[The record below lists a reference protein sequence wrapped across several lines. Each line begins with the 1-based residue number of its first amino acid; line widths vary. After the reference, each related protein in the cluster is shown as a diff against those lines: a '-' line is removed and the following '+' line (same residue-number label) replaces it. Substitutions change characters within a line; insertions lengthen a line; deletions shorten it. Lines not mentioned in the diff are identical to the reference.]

1 MLLKELMKDYT
12 PDPEFK
18 GELMADDF
26 VLAIKVSDIS
36 DLIDDYAVVQEHVEG
51 VDSALNSENT
61 DKQYIR
67 GGKSSS
73 KKSTQRTFTVTG
85 DRFIGDEAQDF
96 LDKKKYKNG
105 AAACTSYVYFNLK
118 NGKGEKGIVSIAV
131 DKDGGGNSGDNAG
144 ISIKLSKNGALPED
158 YTYASDSAI

>member
-1 MLLKELMKDYT
+1 MLVGELMKGYT
-12 PDPEFK
+12 PDPSFT

-26 VLAIKVSDIS
+26 VLAIKVSDDS
-36 DLIDDYAVVQEHVEG
+36 EKIDDYAVVQEHIEG
-51 VDSALNSENT
+51 VDSALNSENS

-105 AAACTSYVYFNLK
+105 ADACTSYVYFNLK
-118 NGKGEKGIVSIAV
+118 NGKGEKGTVSIAV

-158 YTYASDSAI
+158 YTYVSDSGT